1 MADEKT
7 NTVGTVDNTETVPP
21 ESNGAGQDHSTDG
34 DGATGTGAGSM
45 SFDEL
50 LKSNRDYQ
58 AEFDRR
64 VNKATST
71 AVNNA
76 KEKWELITNEKVSEA
91 DKLARM
97 TAREREQ
104 YDLQKREKALARRE
118 AEIEKKELQAS
129 AKNTLAELELPADLS
144 EVLDYSSAE
153 ACKRSITALNDA
165 FQNAVSKAVTD
176 RLKNA
181 EPPKKAPENKDTEK
195 AAMREQIESAMR
207 KRL

>member
-1 MADEKT
+1 MADEMTKA
-7 NTVGTVDNTETVPP
+7 VETVDNTETVPT
-21 ESNGAGQDHSTDG
+21 ESNGAGQGNVDG
-34 DGATGTGAGSM
+34 DGATGTDAGSM

-195 AAMREQIESAMR
+195 AAMREQIEAAMR